1 MTRLTGGPEKGL
13 VMVKEPIWGKD
24 SVRLAE
30 VKMSH
35 DFEVLVR
42 KMPVHLRLLPA
53 SLRTRIIVL
62 EKFMNHAQ
70 ERDSNPQRDGITHHH
85 HQMSTT
91 HKTSYKRT
99 TNSAQSSS
107 KIVGLEPLPPL
118 EYSFGGT

>member
-53 SLRTRIIVL
+53 SLRTRIIRL
-62 EKFMNHAQ
+62 EKFMNA
-70 ERDSNPQRDGITHHH
+70 
-85 HQMSTT
+85 
-91 HKTSYKRT
+91 RT
-99 TNSAQSSS
+99 GFKPATRWNHTSSS
-107 KIVGLEPLPPL
+107 SDVYYTQDLL
-118 EYSFGGT
+118 